1 VRNAYHFLLQFEE
14 ILLRI
19 KASGAGSLPMT
30 LAARRT
36 CRHKN
41 AAI

>member
-1 VRNAYHFLLQFEE
+1 VRNAYQIFSCSLR

-19 KASGAGSLPMT
+19 KASGAGSLPMK